1 MVFAAVDVFQQAA
14 LADGLTRQP
23 GTFREIQQ
31 ILLEVFKACP
41 TNATDRPL
49 EAQAHYII
57 VQTDRF
63 KQFRAAVR
71 GDGGNAHFGH
81 DFVQAF
87 VDAVTVVEHHGT
99 IIFGN
104 RVGVYQT
111 AQRFIGKVRINSRRA
126 ETQQHGEVVRIAGAG
141 GFDDDVGIAT
151 QALIDQTGLDC
162 ANRHRSRNR
171 QAIFSDIPVG
181 EHQQHGAAT
190 YHFFGF
196 VAQLFD
202 CRFERGFSDVKGDI
216 QRICAV
222 VLLFHRRELF
232 EIGVEQNRRF
242 KA

>member
-1 MVFAAVDVFQQAA
+1 M
-14 LADGLTRQP
+14 
-23 GTFREIQQ
+23 
-31 ILLEVFKACP
+31 
-41 TNATDRPL
+41 
-49 EAQAHYII
+49 
-57 VQTDRF
+57 QTDRF

-71 GDGGNAHFGH
+71 GDGGDAHFGH

-104 RVGVYQT
+104 RVGVYQA
-111 AQRFIGKVRINSRRA
+111 AQRFIGKVRINSRRTEA
-126 ETQQHGEVVRIAGAG
+126 QQHGEVVRITGAG
-141 GFDDDVGIAT
+141 GFYDDVGIAT
-151 QALIDQTGLDC
+151 QALIDQTGLDR

-181 EHQQHGAAT
+181 EHQQHSAAT

-202 CRFERGFSDVKGDI
+202 RRFERGFGDVKGDI
-216 QRICAV
+216 QCICAV

-242 KA
+242 KT